1 MSCNQTLSNIIKP
14 CGNGKGGLKTKIY
27 VSLRKDVDFD
37 GITFVEQKAP
47 YNTINN
53 LTSSNWYTFEFG
65 KNASSFESVAQYDGT
80 TNEFSFF
87 KNSLTLSFRKMEANL
102 RLSIMA
108 LLQSECVVIFEDA
121 NGVRYFLGYNEAV
134 SSESA
139 THATGTNSTD
149 SNLVTVVLTDNSDEL
164 PYHVS
169 DTVITAIETGI
180 NSVNT
185 NPTSI
190 VNGGDTTT
198 PSTGNGNDLEG

>member
-14 CGNGKGGLKTKIY
+14 CGNGKGGIKTKIY
-27 VSLRKDVDFD
+27 VSLRSDVDFE
-37 GITFVEQKAP
+37 GITFVEGEPP
-47 YNTINN
+47 YNTISN
-53 LTSSNWYTFEFG
+53 LQSTNWYKFEFG

-80 TNEFSFF
+80 TGEFSFF
-87 KNSLTLSFRKMEANL
+87 KNNLTLSFRKMEANL

-121 NGVRYFLGYNEAV
+121 NGVRYFLGYNEPV

-139 THATGTNSTD
+139 THTTGTNSTD

-169 DTVITAIETGI
+169 DTVIEGIEEA
-180 NSVNT
+180 
-185 NPTSI
+185 
-190 VNGGDTTT
+190 VNG
-198 PSTGNGNDLEG
+198 

>member
-37 GITFVEQKAP
+37 GITFVEETAP

-53 LTSSNWYTFEFG
+53 LDSSNWYTFEFG

-80 TNEFSFF
+80 TGEFSFF
-87 KNSLTLSFRKMEANL
+87 KNNLTLSFRKMEANL

-169 DTVITAIETGI
+169 DSVMNEILTAIGE
-180 NSVNT
+180 NT
-185 NPTSI
+185 N
-190 VNGGDTTT
+190 T
-198 PSTGNGNDLEG
+198 PSTGGNNNGDDLVG